1 MRACLDCNARV
12 CYTETIRMGPAAGG
26 TRAGAKEGDK
36 MTESRL
42 LPQRESLTVEFKSD
56 KARLPDGEI
65 FETVVGLANTEGGD
79 LYLGVEDSGAVS
91 GLHRDH
97 RNPVALSTYIASNTV
112 PPLSVRTELVPT
124 EPPVLRI
131 SVPKME
137 AGIAST
143 TTGKTLHRRLKAD
156 GSPETVPLYPYEF
169 ASRLADL
176 RRLDYTALPVPEASA
191 ADFDPLE
198 RERLRR
204 ILVQN
209 TAEKGLLQL
218 SDDALYR
225 ALGLVRRH
233 DGRECPTVAG
243 LLLLGRPDVL
253 ARLLPT
259 AASSFQE
266 LEGTRVR
273 VNEDFLLPVLAAL
286 EKQFAYLDVRNGSTE
301 LALGPFRL
309 SVPDFDRQ
317 AVREAI
323 VNAYCHRDYARMQ
336 RVRLCL
342 TEEGLTIANPG
353 GFRSGTNLAWLYD
366 AEPDSRNL
374 LLSDVLKRIGLA
386 ERTGRGIDRIYEG
399 CLQYGRPLPDY
410 SRSSSATVSLF
421 LAHTAPDPQFTRIV
435 AEAARRGGAPLSLH
449 LLLVLHCLRDRSPL
463 SVPEAAAA
471 TGLAPAEAQLRL
483 QELVQRGLALGRGNG
498 PEQRYAYA
506 PTQYGPHRTTV
517 HYVRE
522 SGTDSREY
530 LDTVL
535 ALARQRGSLTR
546 ADVTSALPV
555 NENQAYRLLKKL
567 AAQGRLQLVGKGRY
581 AKYIVP

>member
-12 CYTETIRMGPAAGG
+12 CYTETIRIGPAAGG

-386 ERTGRGIDRIYEG
+386 ERTGLESQSFVNGITYIKGLTQYRVTLDGAREGQELFQTLADAGISVSCLNLSLTESMFSVYSDKADACAAVLERHGFNYKQNDHCAKVSVVGISVRGMPGLMASFVNALNEKGIAI
-399 CLQYGRPLPDY
+399 LQTVD
-410 SRSSSATVSLF
+410 SNTSISAIIKETSLKDAVVSL
-421 LAHTAPDPQFTRIV
+421 H
-435 AEAARRGGAPLSLH
+435 EA
-449 LLLVLHCLRDRSPL
+449 
-463 SVPEAAAA
+463 
-471 TGLAPAEAQLRL
+471 
-483 QELVQRGLALGRGNG
+483 
-498 PEQRYAYA
+498 Y
-506 PTQYGPHRTTV
+506 
-517 HYVRE
+517 
-522 SGTDSREY
+522 
-530 LDTVL
+530 
-535 ALARQRGSLTR
+535 
-546 ADVTSALPV
+546 
-555 NENQAYRLLKKL
+555 KL
-567 AAQGRLQLVGKGRY
+567 NR
-581 AKYIVP
+581 